1 MAKTKVKENDRKDCK
16 KKTQAEIQK
25 AYRERKKAT
34 GGKEYLKKGMSKG
47 KAVEVA
53 YVY

>member
-1 MAKTKVKENDRKDCK
+1 MNNCGMEYGPVASE
-16 KKTQAEIQK
+16 
-25 AYRERKKAT
+25 AT